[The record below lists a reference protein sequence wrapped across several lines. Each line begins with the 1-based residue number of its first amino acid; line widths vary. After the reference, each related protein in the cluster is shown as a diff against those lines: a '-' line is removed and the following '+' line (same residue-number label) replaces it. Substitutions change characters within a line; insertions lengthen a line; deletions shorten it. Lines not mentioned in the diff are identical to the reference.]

1 MSDLRCPTERGLAL
15 LCLRRTIVDRNS
27 HYAPLL
33 CLCTADDGEIAA
45 LRLVSAHDGDP
56 QLAQLA
62 ARTLA
67 QGVDEETQRALTH
80 MHETFYLRKYEINCC
95 YQMSALYPSLQK
107 GARICDYLCCRCR
120 KGSESL
126 FCSQVHTPASFVS
139 PASLI
144 RPFEAPCVLRAVALN
159 D

>member
-1 MSDLRCPTERGLAL
+1 M
-15 LCLRRTIVDRNS
+15 CLRRTIDRNS

-33 CLCTADDGEIAA
+33 LFLALRSSALVCMADDGEIAA

-56 QLAQLA
+56 RLAQLA

-67 QGVDEETQRALTH
+67 QGVDEETQQALTH

-126 FCSQVHTPASFVS
+126 FCSQVLVHTAAPSVSTAS
-139 PASLI
+139 PI
-144 RPFEAPCVLRAVALN
+144 RPLEPWCVLRAVSVN